1 VRPITHRV
9 GASLVRGNYE
19 EAVIEYV
26 TTVNPLEPEEERNAR
41 AELGQTRDWAAAL
54 EDFPARLNF
63 EKTLVYHLAHEPGDY
78 VGALR
83 KLPSNLV
90 QMFVHAYQSY
100 LFNRMISTR
109 LDQGLPLNRPVEGD
123 IVLPMERHG
132 QPDTSQPIPVNN
144 FNLAKITRR
153 CEEGRAWVTGLLF
166 GFKASIAKGPMGE
179 IERDIIRSENLRR
192 RDFAI
197 YHLPYINSFG
207 LRRALLCRPLHL
219 QVKVM
224 EMELPYDDWRE
235 PSSKPTS
242 KPTSKSSPKLST
254 KLPTPIGA
262 DGLEMVA
269 ASEPEPKPDPKPE
282 PEPREADTELGV
294 EFAFTLTKG
303 SYATMLLREFMK
315 ASSSTAY

>member
-1 VRPITHRV
+1 
-9 GASLVRGNYE
+9 
-19 EAVIEYV
+19 
-26 TTVNPLEPEEERNAR
+26 
-41 AELGQTRDWAAAL
+41 
-54 EDFPARLNF
+54 
-63 EKTLVYHLAHEPGDY
+63 
-78 VGALR
+78 
-83 KLPSNLV
+83 
-90 QMFVHAYQSY
+90 
-100 LFNRMISTR
+100 
-109 LDQGLPLNRPVEGD
+109 
-123 IVLPMERHG
+123 
-132 QPDTSQPIPVNN
+132 
-144 FNLAKITRR
+144 
-153 CEEGRAWVTGLLF
+153 
-166 GFKASIAKGPMGE
+166 
-179 IERDIIRSENLRR
+179 
-192 RDFAI
+192 
-197 YHLPYINSFG
+197 
-207 LRRALLCRPLHL
+207 LCRPLHL